1 MSSYTTTGTET
12 FTLTHAKHI
21 AAKVATDL
29 QRFHRLYGKPS
40 LADIDAYEQELTIL
54 LKYDAI
60 DSVIYGFKRNG
71 LWTMASARYVAL
83 PGGAMEVDD
92 DPGRIKPNHDVT
104 GAGFSSFLSYSSR
117 WFALPQS
124 ERDAIEKQIPVNR
137 TTSTVPGLEQ
147 GAWTE
152 DRNYAAGGRGLGRST
167 VR

>member
-29 QRFHRLYGKPS
+29 QRFYRLYGKPS
-40 LADIDAYEQELTIL
+40 LTEIDAYQEELTIL
-54 LKYDAI
+54 LKYDAL
-60 DSVIYGFKRNG
+60 DSVVYGFKRNG

-92 DPGRIKPNHDVT
+92 DPGRIKPNHDVS
-104 GAGFSSFLSYSSR
+104 GSHFSSFLCYSSR
-117 WFALPQS
+117 FFALSPG
-124 ERDAIEKQIPVNR
+124 ERAAIMEQIPVNR
-137 TTSTVPGLEQ
+137 ETTDVPGLER
-147 GAWTE
+147 GAWTA

-167 VR
+167 VG

>member
-29 QRFHRLYGKPS
+29 QRFFRLYGKPS
-40 LADIDAYEQELTIL
+40 LAAIDDYQQELTIL

-60 DSVIYGFKRNG
+60 DSVVYGFKRNG
-71 LWTMASARYVAL
+71 LWTMVSTRYVAL

-92 DPGRIKPNHDVT
+92 DPGRIKPNHDVS
-104 GAGFSSFLSYSSR
+104 GAHFSSFLSYSSR
-117 WFALPQS
+117 WFAMPQS
-124 ERDAIEKQIPVNR
+124 ERDAIKQQIPVNR
-137 TTSTVPGLEQ
+137 GTTDVPGLER
-147 GAWTE
+147 GTWTA
-152 DRNYAAGGRGLGRST
+152 DLNYAAGGRGLGRST